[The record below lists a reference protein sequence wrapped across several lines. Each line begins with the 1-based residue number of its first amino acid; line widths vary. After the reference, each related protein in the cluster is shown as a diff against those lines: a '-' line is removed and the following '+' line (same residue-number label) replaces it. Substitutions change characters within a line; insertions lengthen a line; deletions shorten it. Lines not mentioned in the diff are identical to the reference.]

1 MSPVVDG
8 HREDACGYT
17 PGRDRANDLL
27 DAAGFDRTQP
37 VELWFNAGAG
47 NEAWVEAIGNQLRT
61 NLGVEF
67 SPEGR
72 PGPPEYGPL
81 MGRPRA

>member
-1 MSPVVDG
+1 MPPVVDG
-8 HREDACGYT
+8 HRDDACDYCALDV
-17 PGRDRANDLL
+17 DRANELL

-37 VELWFNAGAG
+37 IELWFNAGAG

-67 SPEGR
+67 VLRATSPRRSTGR
-72 PGPPEYGPL
+72 
-81 MGRPRA
+81 